1 MAPLLQRDW
10 VSASSSLQ
18 LQLARNYKVGRHP
31 WARPA
36 ERALEGQ
43 LMHSCHIPS
52 VETFPP
58 KQTVIKK
65 SEWRD
70 VYTESRVKWWGARTF
85 VCAFSHN
92 KLDFN
97 IFTAHLLFNLINSK
111 T

>member
-31 WARPA
+31 WARRT
-36 ERALEGQ
+36 ERALEGL
-43 LMHSCHIPS
+43 LMCSCHILS

-65 SEWRD
+65 KNLNGEMCTQSAELSGG
-70 VYTESRVKWWGARTF
+70 EPILRVCF
-85 VCAFSHN
+85 FS
-92 KLDFN
+92 
-97 IFTAHLLFNLINSK
+97 
-111 T
+111 